1 MSTQQILPELSPASQ
16 ALVAMHGGVPS
27 GDADWLAA
35 LRADALARF
44 GQTGLPTP
52 KLEDWKYTD
61 LKALNGANL
70 VRPVDAPAA
79 NFGGQAGHRLCFA
92 DGRYVAAASKVDD
105 LPGGVTFLSLSE
117 AFMDMPDVLRSHLET
132 ADAGALA
139 DLNAAYLDGGAVI
152 IADGAEVTLALEFLA
167 TGEGSQMS
175 AFHPR
180 NIVIV
185 KNGAQ
190 LTLLESQGGGG
201 VYFANHVTSIAVEDG
216 GRLNHVKAFNHS
228 SEAFNTSLTQVHI
241 GADGYYGS
249 AILDTDGK
257 LLRNEIRIELA
268 GEGAETSL
276 AGAYLARGGR
286 HTDHTT
292 RIDHLAANT
301 TSRQIFRGAL
311 DGKAR
316 AVFQGNIVVAEGA
329 DGSDGR
335 LANNT
340 IMLSEG
346 CEIDTKPQLEIYADE
361 VKCAHGSTV
370 GELDDEAL
378 FYLRSRGVPETQAR
392 AMLVEGFVATVF
404 DEFDSLEGVQQ
415 LRDGIADWLAGLEP
429 GA

>member
-1 MSTQQILPELSPASQ
+1 MSTQQTVAQLSPASQ
-16 ALVAMHGGVPS
+16 ALIAMHGGVTG
-27 GDADWLAA
+27 GDGDWLDA

-61 LKALNGANL
+61 LKALNGADL
-70 VRPVDAPAA
+70 VRPGDASAVD
-79 NFGGQAGHRLCFA
+79 FGGQAAHRLCFC
-92 DGRYVAAASKVDD
+92 DGRYAAAASMRDA
-105 LPGGVTFLSLSE
+105 LPGGVTFLPLSE
-117 AFMDMPDVLRSHLET
+117 AHNNMPDILRGHLG
-132 ADAGALA
+132 ARDAGALA
-139 DLNAAYLDGGAVI
+139 DLNAAYLEDGAVI
-152 IADGAEVTLALEFLA
+152 IVDGAEVTLALEFLA
-167 TGEGSQMS
+167 SDGGNHMP

-185 KNGAQ
+185 KGGAQ
-190 LTLLESQGGGG
+190 LTLLESHGSKGAC
-201 VYFANHVTSIAVEDG
+201 FANHVTSIAVEDG
-216 GRLNHVKAFNHS
+216 ARLNHIKAFKHS
-228 SEAFNTSLTQVHI
+228 NDAFNTSLTQVRI

-257 LLRNEIRIELA
+257 LLRNEMRIELA

-292 RIDHLAANT
+292 RVDHLAANT

-346 CEIDTKPQLEIYADE
+346 CEIDSKPQLEIYADE
-361 VKCAHGSTV
+361 VKCAHGTTV
-370 GELDDEAL
+370 GELDEEAI
-378 FYLRSRGVPETQAR
+378 FYLRSRGVPEREAR

-404 DEFDSLEGVQQ
+404 DEFDGLEGVEQ
-415 LRDGIADWLAGLEP
+415 LRVGIADWLAGLEQ

>member
-1 MSTQQILPELSPASQ
+1 MSTQQTLPELSPASQ
-16 ALVAMHGGVPS
+16 ALIAMHGNLAG
-27 GDADWLAA
+27 GGDWLAA

-70 VRPVDAPAA
+70 VRPGDAPAA
-79 NFGGQAGHRLCFA
+79 DFGGQAGHRLCFN
-92 DGRYVAAASKVDD
+92 DGRYVAAASMKDN

-132 ADAGALA
+132 EGAGALA
-139 DLNAAYLDGGAVI
+139 DLNAAYLEDGAVI
-152 IADGAEVTLALEFLA
+152 IVDGAEVTLALEFLA
-167 TGEGSQMS
+167 SDNGNHMPV
-175 AFHPR
+175 FHPR

-185 KNGAQ
+185 RNGAQ
-190 LTLLESQGGGG
+190 LTLLESHEGDGA
-201 VYFANHVTSIAVEDG
+201 YFANYVTSIAVEEG
-216 GRLNHVKAFNHS
+216 ARLNHVKAFNDAS
-228 SEAFNTSLTQVHI
+228 DAFSTSLTNVRI

-268 GEGAETSL
+268 GEGAATSL
-276 AGAYLARGGR
+276 AGAYLARDGR

-370 GELDDEAL
+370 GELDDDAM
-378 FYLRSRGVPETQAR
+378 FYLRSRGVPEIEAR

-404 DEFDSLEGVQQ
+404 DEFDGLEGVEN
-415 LRDGIADWLAGLEP
+415 LRSSLADWLAGLEQGP
-429 GA
+429 

>member
-1 MSTQQILPELSPASQ
+1 MRGNAPD
-16 ALVAMHGGVPS
+16 
-27 GDADWLAA
+27 GDSDWLAG
-35 LRADALARF
+35 LRAEGLARF
-44 GQTGLPTP
+44 GQAGLPTP

-61 LKALNGANL
+61 LKALNSANL
-70 VRPVDAPAA
+70 VLPGEASAVDFGAA
-79 NFGGQAGHRLCFA
+79 AGPRLCFA
-92 DGRYVAAASKVDD
+92 DGRYMAAASIADD
-105 LPGGVTFLSLSE
+105 LPKGVSLLPL
-117 AFMDMPDVLRSHLET
+117 AQALVDMPDVLRAHLEA

-139 DLNAAYLDGGAVI
+139 DLNTAYLQDGAVI
-152 IADGAEVTLALEFLA
+152 IVDGAEVTLALDFLA
-167 TGEGSQMS
+167 SGSGEQMP

-180 NIVIV
+180 NIVIIQG
-185 KNGAQ
+185 GAQ
-190 LTLLESQGGGG
+190 VTLLESHAGADA
-201 VYFANHVTSIAVEDG
+201 YFANHVTSIAVEDG
-216 GRLNHVKAFNHS
+216 ARLNHIKAFNDS
-228 SEAFNTSLTQVHI
+228 SDAFNTSLTRVRI

-249 AILDTDGK
+249 AILDTGGK
-257 LLRNEIRIELA
+257 LLRNEMRIELA

-286 HTDHTT
+286 HADHTT
-292 RIDHLAANT
+292 RIDHLTANT

-370 GELDDEAL
+370 GELDDDAM
-378 FYLRSRGVPETQAR
+378 FYLRSRGVPEAQAR

-404 DEFDSLEGVQQ
+404 DEFDGLEGVEK
-415 LRDGIADWLAGLEP
+415 LRDGLADWLAGLEQ